1 MPDNRGPVY
10 REEDK
15 WIFRASQF
23 GHCINQLL
31 YHARGYD
38 PVPFP
43 EGIQQAMQE
52 GTDWEPKIVQYLRRK
67 EITGDPLTMWSI
79 YAQQREYDLELLPN
93 LVIRTHIDAIGKKF
107 SATPTPIIQTD
118 FPYVHEY
125 KAFGPDLTKIFL
137 ETGLD
142 TLPAYQYQL
151 SIEMLATGLPGLFFV
166 LDKEHSTPT
175 SQQIIWRLY
184 ETPPIRKVFIVRRL
198 LLLSKLL
205 ESEDTV
211 PCEEHS
217 SGFFCPYYKLHDQSR
232 PSTIRSFP
240 VGTINAQEAEQV
252 RRHRQLSSD
261 VLTLRKESD
270 HIRDNILKKVL
281 DEDTDYIVDDRTFG
295 FYSSYRDEW
304 DMDSLLDMAR
314 SKGIDVEQFHSR
326 KKVVSIRNG
335 KSQPK

>member
-10 REEDK
+10 REGDK

-31 YHARGYD
+31 YHGRGYD

-43 EGIQQAMQE
+43 DGIKQAMQE
-52 GTDWEPKIVQYLRRK
+52 GNEWEPKIIQYLRRK
-67 EITGDPLTMWSI
+67 EIQGDPLTMWSI
-79 YAQQREYDLELLPN
+79 YANQREYDLELLPN
-93 LVIRTHIDAIGKKF
+93 LVIRVHIDGIGRKF
-107 SATPTPIIQTD
+107 SSSPVPIIQTD

-125 KAFGPDLTKIFL
+125 KAFGPDLTSIFTKSGL
-137 ETGLD
+137 EN
-142 TLPAYQYQL
+142 LPAYRYQL

-175 SQQIIWRLY
+175 TQHIIWRLY
-184 ETPPIRKVFIVRRL
+184 ETPPIPKVQIVKRL
-198 LLLSKLL
+198 LLLNRLL
-205 ESEDTV
+205 ESGDKI
-211 PCEEHS
+211 PCEAES
-217 SGFFCPYYKLHDQSR
+217 DGFFCPYYKFHANDR
-232 PSTIRSFP
+232 PTSVRVFP
-240 VGTINAQEAEQV
+240 VGKLDPVQENEV

-261 VLTLRKESD
+261 ILVLRKESD
-270 HIRDNILKKVL
+270 HIRDNILKKL
-281 DEDTDYIVDDRTFG
+281 CDEDTDYTVDDRTFG

-304 DMDSLLDMAR
+304 DMAGLLDMAR